1 MRAVHVGVRGRL
13 GDDGRLAHPLGH
25 LQRLADHPPQLV
37 QVERLEQ
44 VVVGSLLHRL
54 DGRVRRL
61 GHGDE
66 DDRDAGVE
74 AADLLVDLQPGLVG
88 EAEVEQ
94 DHIRRP
100 LGDATDPLRAGTGH
114 INPVLR
120 GAEDLVD
127 LRQDQV
133 RVVVHKQQLAHG
145 APRRPTRLELLP
157 EPPPPVRGAMTKSIP
172 QNSRNQR
179 RVLPS
184 TRRRLTRL
192 GR

>member
-1 MRAVHVGVRGRL
+1 MAPSTSGSGAVL
-13 GDDGRLAHPLGH
+13 GDDGRLAHPPGH

-44 VVVGSLLHRL
+44 VVVGPLLHRL

-66 DDRDAGVE
+66 DDRDARVE

-88 EAEVEQ
+88 ESEVEQ

-120 GAEDLVD
+120 GAEDPVD

-157 EPPPPVRGAMTKSIP
+157 EPPPPVRE
-172 QNSRNQR
+172 R
-179 RVLPS
+179 
-184 TRRRLTRL
+184 
-192 GR
+192 